1 MWKDFVYSLRSL
13 RRSPLFTVAAIASLA
28 LGIGANTAIF
38 SLLDQVV
45 LRSLPVRDPESL
57 VVLHTDY
64 SAPGRS
70 TSDNHESVFSYPLYR
85 DLRASG
91 AAFSGIVARGGARV
105 RLAWNG
111 NTEAATAELVSG
123 NFFRTLGIGAAL
135 GRTLAPS
142 DEGAPDA
149 NPVAVLGHAYWSS
162 HFGAS
167 PSILNRT
174 VTVNGH
180 PFIVVGVADARF
192 NGLMQGNSPDLY
204 VPLTM
209 ERSLI
214 PNFDVLADRKTRW
227 LNLFARLKPGETLPR
242 AQAATDVAYHAIV
255 AAELAGLGR
264 VGSLRDERNR
274 QRFLDHRATLR
285 PAAQGI
291 AALRDKWEK
300 PLRVLTAMV
309 GLVLLIACANVAG
322 LMVARAAGRQREIAI
337 RLAMGARRVAL
348 VRQLLIEGLLLALAG
363 GVAGLLVEQWS
374 TAALVGMLP
383 GDEAGGWIADSLD
396 AHLLA
401 YAFAVSLGCGLLFSL
416 LPALQATRPNLAP
429 ALKDR
434 ASNVA
439 SAGPARLRAV
449 LVAAQIALSLLLV
462 VGAGLFSS
470 SAANLLNAQLGFRSS
485 QLLMFRVNATLDRA
499 DTASATAFY
508 RDLGLRLAAMPNV
521 TGVAAADGGPF
532 SNSGSGGNITVEGY
546 RAGQDEYTGATNIA
560 VSPGYFGGLGIPQR
574 AGREFTDRDD
584 AAAPKAVVVNQTFV
598 KRYFGKANPLGR
610 RLQFGASTPPK
621 LDCEIVGVVADNGD
635 DVRDPSQETIYY
647 PYAQWDK
654 PSRLVFYVRTAGDPG
669 RLATALRDAVRE
681 ADPNLPAVDV
691 KTVELKMR
699 ESLYTERLIAILSA
713 AFGILATLLAAIGLY
728 GVIAYS
734 VARRTGEIGVRMALG
749 AMPANVLRLVLLGA
763 ARLAAV
769 GIAIG
774 LAAAFAGGRL
784 IESQLFGIK
793 ASDPIIYIGAAVL
806 LAAVALVAAG
816 VPAWRAARI
825 DPVTALKYE

>member
-1 MWKDFVYSLRSL
+1 MWKDFVYSIRSL
-13 RRSPLFTVAAIASLA
+13 RRSPLFTAAAIASLA

-64 SAPGRS
+64 AAPGNAS
-70 TSDNHESVFSYPLYR
+70 SDNDESVFSYPLYR
-85 DLRASG
+85 DLRASD
-91 AAFSGIVARGGARV
+91 AAFSGMVARSAARV

-111 NTEAATAELVSG
+111 NALAAGAELVSG
-123 NFFRTLGIGAAL
+123 NYFRALGTGAAL

-142 DEGAPDA
+142 DEGAADA
-149 NPVAVLGHAYWSS
+149 NPVAVLSHAYWST
-162 HFGAS
+162 HFGSDPA
-167 PSILNRT
+167 ILNRT
-174 VTVNGH
+174 VVLNGH
-180 PFIVVGVADARF
+180 PFVVVGVAEASF
-192 NGLMQGNSPDLY
+192 NGLLQGNSPDVY

-209 ERSLI
+209 EKSLI
-214 PNFDVLADRKTRW
+214 PNYDVLADRRMRW
-227 LNLFARLKPGETLPR
+227 LNLFGRLKPGETLPR
-242 AQAATDVAYHAIV
+242 AQAATDVAYHAII
-255 AAELAGLGR
+255 AGELAG
-264 VGSLRDERNR
+264 VGKMRDERNR
-274 QRFLDHRATLR
+274 QRFLNHRATLR

-291 AALRDKWEK
+291 AQLRDKWEK

-749 AMPANVLRLVLLGA
+749 AVPADVLRLVLGGA